1 MMVNYLI
8 CGIKVIKLERKL
20 TKEEIEKLD
29 IDELIKNLPEVKQT
43 KSKLPYVI
51 IALIIVTLLL
61 MVLATVLSSK

>member
-1 MMVNYLI
+1 M
-8 CGIKVIKLERKL
+8 IKLERKL